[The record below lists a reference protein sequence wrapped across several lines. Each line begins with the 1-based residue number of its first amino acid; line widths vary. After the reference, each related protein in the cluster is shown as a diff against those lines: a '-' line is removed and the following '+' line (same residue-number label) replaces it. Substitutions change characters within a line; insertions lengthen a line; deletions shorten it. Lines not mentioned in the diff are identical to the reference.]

1 MEIQDHNVSLNQERN
16 VEYESFF
23 RASSRQSQKLNEA
36 NEIYISSFEK
46 KPPDLEI
53 GVEIPTVDAVGW
65 QSGLRGVDIR
75 PRVVDKS
82 TGEARLLD
90 SGAMISAVAK
100 KPGDKVS
107 EEVSLVAVN
116 GSRIKTYGIRDLEF
130 KMNRKTYKI
139 PAVVCDISQDI
150 LGMDFINK

>member
-1 MEIQDHNVSLNQERN
+1 MEIQDHNISLNQERN

-90 SGAMISAVAK
+90 SGAMISTVAK
-100 KPGDKVS
+100 KPGDKIHKLS
-107 EEVSLVAVN
+107 W
-116 GSRIKTYGIRDLEF
+116 TYIT
-130 KMNRKTYKI
+130 K
-139 PAVVCDISQDI
+139 
-150 LGMDFINK
+150 